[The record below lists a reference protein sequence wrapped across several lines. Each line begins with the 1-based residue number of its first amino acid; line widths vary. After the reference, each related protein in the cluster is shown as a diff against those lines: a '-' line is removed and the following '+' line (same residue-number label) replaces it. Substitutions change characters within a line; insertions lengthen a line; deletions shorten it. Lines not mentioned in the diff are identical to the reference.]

1 MHFVYSELLFF
12 GIISFMMIQ
21 SNSLKIRLFTSA
33 LILSLFS
40 VTGYAQ
46 TVHTYVDRDSV
57 RVGDIVTYT
66 LVFDGEYSAVSYP
79 DASAFEED
87 IELVSRQRFQ
97 LSERR
102 DSLVYKLQ
110 TFAVED
116 ITIGRKAIQLQT
128 ADGDTTVYTTPV
140 PLFFKTI
147 LAGDD
152 EEFRPFKP
160 IFDFA
165 RVWWPYLLLLFIAA
179 IAAYYFYNWYKNRE
193 TEPVE
198 EPLPIVPPKP
208 FENPLLVLKNTI
220 SKLADLT
227 KLHSR
232 EDYEQFYVAI
242 GDAIRLYIKK
252 VYKFPALEMTTREIN
267 LELQKELA
275 PTEIISITR
284 SVLNEADI
292 VKFANFQPS
301 NEQASQAHNK
311 AMEFIKTAE
320 IVHRD
325 QIRYMKYQYDVEHGL
340 VGEHK
345 ITEKKV
351 ITE

>member
-1 MHFVYSELLFF
+1 MIERLLISVILLF
-12 GIISFMMIQ
+12 M
-21 SNSLKIRLFTSA
+21 
-33 LILSLFS
+33 LSVCGF
-40 VTGYAQ
+40 AQ

-66 LVFDGEYSAVSYP
+66 IVFDGEYSAVSYP
-79 DASAFEED
+79 DASAFDED
-87 IELVSRQRFQ
+87 FELISRQRFQ

-102 DSLVYKLQ
+102 DSLVFQLQ
-110 TFAVED
+110 IFAVDD
-116 ITIGRKAIQLQT
+116 ITIGRKAIQIQR
-128 ADGDTTVYTTPV
+128 AQGDTTVYTTPV

-165 RVWWPYLLLLFIAA
+165 RVWWPYLLLLLIAA
-179 IAAYYFYNWYKNRE
+179 AVAYYFYNRHKNRE
-193 TEPVE
+193 PETVE
-198 EPLPIVPPKP
+198 EPVPVEPPKP
-208 FENPLLVLKNTI
+208 FENPLMVLKNTI
-220 SKLADLT
+220 SKLGNFTALQ
-227 KLHSR
+227 SR
-232 EDYEQFYVAI
+232 VDYEQFYVAI
-242 GDAIRLYIKK
+242 GDAIRLYLKK

-267 LELQKELA
+267 LQLQKDLA
-275 PTEIISITR
+275 PTEIITITR

-301 NEQASQAHNK
+301 NEQAKQAHNK

-325 QIRYMKYQYDVEHGL
+325 QIRYMKYQYDIEHGL
-340 VGEHK
+340 VGKHK

-351 ITE
+351 NA

>member
-1 MHFVYSELLFF
+1 M
-12 GIISFMMIQ
+12 
-21 SNSLKIRLFTSA
+21 
-33 LILSLFS
+33 LSVCGF
-40 VTGYAQ
+40 AQ

-66 LVFDGEYSAVSYP
+66 IVFDGEYSAVSYP
-79 DASAFEED
+79 DASAFDED
-87 IELVSRQRFQ
+87 FELISRQRFQ

-102 DSLVYKLQ
+102 DSLVFQLQ
-110 TFAVED
+110 IFAVDD
-116 ITIGRKAIQLQT
+116 ITIGRKAIQIQR
-128 ADGDTTVYTTPV
+128 AQGDTTVYTTPV

-165 RVWWPYLLLLFIAA
+165 RVWWPYLLLLLIAA
-179 IAAYYFYNWYKNRE
+179 AVAYYFYNRHKNRE
-193 TEPVE
+193 PETVE
-198 EPLPIVPPKP
+198 EPVPVEPPKP
-208 FENPLLVLKNTI
+208 FENPLMILKNTI
-220 SKLADLT
+220 SKLGNFTALQ
-227 KLHSR
+227 SR

-242 GDAIRLYIKK
+242 GDAIRLYLKK

-267 LELQKELA
+267 LQLQKDLA
-275 PTEIISITR
+275 PTEIITITR

-301 NEQASQAHNK
+301 NEQAKQAHNK

-325 QIRYMKYQYDVEHGL
+325 QIRYMKYQYDIEHGL
-340 VGEHK
+340 VGKHK

-351 ITE
+351 NA

>member
-1 MHFVYSELLFF
+1 MIERLLISVILLF
-12 GIISFMMIQ
+12 M
-21 SNSLKIRLFTSA
+21 
-33 LILSLFS
+33 LSVCGF
-40 VTGYAQ
+40 AQ

-66 LVFDGEYSAVSYP
+66 IVFDGEYSAVSYP
-79 DASAFEED
+79 DASAFDED
-87 IELVSRQRFQ
+87 FELISRQRFQ

-102 DSLVYKLQ
+102 DSLVFQLQ
-110 TFAVED
+110 IFAVDD
-116 ITIGRKAIQLQT
+116 ITIGRKAIQIQR
-128 ADGDTTVYTTPV
+128 AQGDTTVYTTPV

-165 RVWWPYLLLLFIAA
+165 RVWWPYLLLLLIAA
-179 IAAYYFYNWYKNRE
+179 AVAYYFYNRYKNRE
-193 TEPVE
+193 PETVE
-198 EPLPIVPPKP
+198 EPVPVEPPKP
-208 FENPLLVLKNTI
+208 FENPLMVLKNTI
-220 SKLADLT
+220 SKLGNFTALQ
-227 KLHSR
+227 SR

-242 GDAIRLYIKK
+242 GDAIRLYLKK

-267 LELQKELA
+267 LQLQKDLA
-275 PTEIISITR
+275 PTEIITITR

-301 NEQASQAHNK
+301 NEQAKQAHNK

-325 QIRYMKYQYDVEHGL
+325 QIRYMKYQYDIEHGL
-340 VGEHK
+340 VGKHK

-351 ITE
+351 NA

>member
-1 MHFVYSELLFF
+1 MIERLLISVILLF
-12 GIISFMMIQ
+12 M
-21 SNSLKIRLFTSA
+21 
-33 LILSLFS
+33 LSVCGF
-40 VTGYAQ
+40 AQ

-66 LVFDGEYSAVSYP
+66 IVFDGEYSAVSYP
-79 DASAFEED
+79 DASAFDED
-87 IELVSRQRFQ
+87 FELISRQRFQ

-102 DSLVYKLQ
+102 DSLVFQLQ
-110 TFAVED
+110 IFAVDD
-116 ITIGRKAIQLQT
+116 ITIGRKAIQIQR
-128 ADGDTTVYTTPV
+128 AQGDTTVYTTPV

-165 RVWWPYLLLLFIAA
+165 RVWWPYLLLLLIAA
-179 IAAYYFYNWYKNRE
+179 AVAYYFYNRYKNRE
-193 TEPVE
+193 PETVE
-198 EPLPIVPPKP
+198 EPVPVEPPKP
-208 FENPLLVLKNTI
+208 FENPLMVLKNTI
-220 SKLADLT
+220 SKLGNFTALQ
-227 KLHSR
+227 SR
-232 EDYEQFYVAI
+232 VDYEQFYVAI
-242 GDAIRLYIKK
+242 GDAIRLYLKK

-267 LELQKELA
+267 LQLQKDLA
-275 PTEIISITR
+275 PTEIITITR

-301 NEQASQAHNK
+301 NEQAKQAHNK

-325 QIRYMKYQYDVEHGL
+325 QIRYMKYQYDIEHGL
-340 VGEHK
+340 VGKHK

-351 ITE
+351 NA